1 MAAVTF
7 SSTAKLLFDFSTSLE
22 NITEIDESLLLSK
35 LSGESGSNLSSG
47 LTLAAN
53 SLLNNSTAGFRNVR
67 TVVVFL
73 LTQQKYDLSG
83 ISNSDL
89 MALQNASVDMY
100 TFGVDQSYNLNMLN
114 ILTSPPYYSHSFNYV
129 STTMLDDNTFR
140 AQSSQKILIPS
151 ALTSGTGNCN
161 PLIPTDIVFVLDS
174 ASTTGGASSWSAIL
188 QFAANIVGLLPI
200 GPSQTQ

>member
-1 MAAVTF
+1 MTF

-89 MALQNASVDMY
+89 MALQNAHPNYRLRLCYQLILKSNKRPKEQKLLKY
-100 TFGVDQSYNLNMLN
+100 LN
-114 ILTSPPYYSHSFNYV
+114 YY
-129 STTMLDDNTFR
+129 
-140 AQSSQKILIPS
+140 
-151 ALTSGTGNCN
+151 
-161 PLIPTDIVFVLDS
+161 
-174 ASTTGGASSWSAIL
+174 
-188 QFAANIVGLLPI
+188 LLLLRR
-200 GPSQTQ
+200 